1 MTNSICS
8 HNIRFVKSP
17 SKIDPGSLAMIIPN
31 VKADINAYS
40 FNRQFADEGF
50 VLLS

>member
-1 MTNSICS
+1 MTNSISS

-17 SKIDPGSLAMIIPN
+17 SKIDPGSLAIIISN
-31 VKADINAYS
+31 LKADNNACS
-40 FNRQFADEGF
+40 VNRQFVDEGF